1 MLSLTGD
8 NASSND
14 TLTTELAKHVDSF
27 SGALSRTRCFLHIVN
42 LIAKSIIKLF
52 DVPKKEQARLD
63 DEAPE

>member
-1 MLSLTGD
+1 MLSLMGD

-14 TLTTELAKHVDSF
+14 MLTTELAKCMDSF
-27 SGALSRTRCFLHIVN
+27 GGALSRTRCFLHIVN